1 MAIQNFISG
10 GFYGKIGDLVG
21 QRWRNKRIVRRHVI
35 GKNPRT
41 ELQQQNR
48 SLFAQSVSLAQSAM
62 NINKGAPAWSNP
74 SVGEF
79 SWRVGTAKS
88 RLQQSL
94 SLHAAFPLFPDNY
107 VPSHTF
113 TALSLGDIESRGR
126 VILRLSPAP
135 SVINR
140 AFSVAFYA
148 LNLLSGSYS
157 IIYNSSVLSGPSP
170 AIFDPC
176 YPPYLAAGPD
186 SWVAGATIDDSK
198 YSDTAYF
205 LPRQPISEPLPIRRF
220 YVLEFLDIDISNS
233 YIDIYYYCPFIPF
246 EEISPIPITAYCLVD
261 GVMQDYENIG
271 QLRWMEEHDWQINI
285 AIPDNVKFPAG
296 SVIYG
301 IDAEIER
308 EYYNQYV
315 ICYSYEIED

>member
-21 QRWRNKRIVRRHVI
+21 QRWRNKRIVRRYVV
-35 GKNPRT
+35 GRNPRT

-48 SLFAQSVSLAQSAM
+48 SLFGQSVALAQSAM
-62 NINKGAPAWSNP
+62 NINKGVPAWSNP

-113 TALSLGDIESRGR
+113 TELSLGDIESWGR
-126 VILRLSPAP
+126 VILRLSPTP

-140 AFSVAFYA
+140 TFSVAFYA
-148 LNLLSGSYS
+148 LNLLSGSHS
-157 IIYNSSVLSGPSP
+157 VIYNSSVLSGSSP
-170 AIFDPC
+170 VIFDPH
-176 YPPYLAAGPD
+176 YPPYLAASAD
-186 SWVAGATIDDSK
+186 SWVAGATIDDSQH
-198 YSDTAYF
+198 SDTAYF
-205 LPRQPISEPLPIRRF
+205 LPRQPVSESLPIRR
-220 YVLEFLDIDISNS
+220 YYELEFVDIDIGSS

-246 EEISPIPITAYCLVD
+246 EEISPIPISAYCLVD
-261 GVMQDYENIG
+261 GEWQDYENIG

-285 AIPDNVKFPAG
+285 AIPSDAEFPAG
-296 SVIYG
+296 SIIYG
-301 IDAEIER
+301 IEIEIER

-315 ICYSYEIED
+315 ICPSYEFEG